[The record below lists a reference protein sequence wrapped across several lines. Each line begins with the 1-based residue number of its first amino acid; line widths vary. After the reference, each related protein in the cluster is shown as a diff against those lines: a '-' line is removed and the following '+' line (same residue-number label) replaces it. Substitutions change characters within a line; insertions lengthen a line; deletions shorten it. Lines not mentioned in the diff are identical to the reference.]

1 MEGTQLVD
9 RPFPDE
15 PPLEQ
20 IRDNL
25 LIGDVDT
32 VAEKLVTE
40 IRATHPVHVSFRS
53 RSGRPRTRR
62 RCARWS

>member
-1 MEGTQLVD
+1 MQGTQLVD

-32 VAEKLVTE
+32 VAEKLLADIAKANGGDIVKAAKGDPPKK
-40 IRATHPVHVSFRS
+40 RAR
-53 RSGRPRTRR
+53 
-62 RCARWS
+62 A